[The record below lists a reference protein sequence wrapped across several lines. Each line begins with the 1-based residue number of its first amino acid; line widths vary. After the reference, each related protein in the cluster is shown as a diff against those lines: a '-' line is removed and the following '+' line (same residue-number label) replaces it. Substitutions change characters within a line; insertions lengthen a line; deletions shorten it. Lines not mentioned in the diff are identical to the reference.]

1 MLALLEPDVAFRLME
16 VMCWMLIALGLL
28 KLIIYIVGELLPGA
42 YGKIKSDKVRNF
54 MTGKANRWLFGFGG
68 FLTALLGALFL
79 ILARILF
86 NFLMQSAG

>member
-42 YGKIKSDKVRNF
+42 YRKIKSDKIRNF
-54 MTGKANRWLFGFGG
+54 MTGKANRWLFGLGG

-86 NFLMQSAG
+86 NFLMQAAG